1 MKGLKTCVATLTVA
15 CVLGGAAMACDNE
28 CKAVNVEAYAHP
40 SLFGAQT
47 FEYSTDDGAYIKGG
61 DIVKAKNGVTV
72 KGKKNVLVKTWAD
85 GVLNVIKSNYAN
97 SEIFNA
103 KMPILRSEWAVVLS
117 EGFNLSKNEACTKKY
132 TDIKSNYW
140 ATGWICSALDA
151 DLMIGY
157 PEKVFKPDQ
166 PITKAE
172 VFATIA
178 KIVNVNADA
187 DAKALLFKGQK
198 MEYIP
203 TWANNATAEVIAT
216 KLLEEL
222 PDADKIASAEY
233 LSKEQVAYLI
243 GALRTD
249 LAYYQKLA
257 LDSNAPAAVKNYAPV
272 AVSIK
277 FDDRLSAKTSNI
289 GDHFTAKTTKDVTIK
304 GINFPVKSR
313 VDGRVVEVVRPGL
326 NNDNAGYIKVKF
338 LTITNTQT
346 KESLDFPKNI
356 SEATAQNKK
365 SPFFLGRVLGFPLSG
380 SGRVLG
386 IVGRTGGSIADT
398 CGNRVEELGGNL
410 SNVFVET
417 LSGHPGTGA
426 KSLAFGGWT
435 VGKGVYDIAKEAVSG
450 TFGVI
455 YEAVDELIY
464 VFVPSLSNDSSLN
477 PNEEVVIIF

>member
-1 MKGLKTCVATLTVA
+1 MKGFKTCVAALTA
-15 CVLGGAAMACDNE
+15 AFVLGGATLACDE
-28 CKAVNVEAYAHP
+28 ACKTVNVESYAHP
-40 SLFGAQT
+40 SLFGSQT
-47 FEYSTDDGAYIKGG
+47 FEYSTDDGAYVKGG
-61 DIVKAKNGVTV
+61 DIVKVKNGVTV
-72 KGKKNVLVKTWAD
+72 KGKKNVMIKSWAD
-85 GVLNVIKSNYAN
+85 GILGLIKKNYAN
-97 SEIFNA
+97 PEVFNP
-103 KMPILRSEWAVVLS
+103 KMPTLRSEWAVVLS
-117 EGFNLSKNEACTKKY
+117 EGFNLSKNDQCTKKY
-132 TDIKSNYW
+132 TDIKTNYW
-140 ATGWICSALDA
+140 ATNWICSALDA

-157 PEKVFKPDQ
+157 PENVFKPDQ

-178 KIVNVNADA
+178 KIVNVAPDA
-187 DAKALLFKGQK
+187 DAQALMFKGQK

-203 TWANNATAEVIAT
+203 DWANAATAEVIAT
-216 KLLEEL
+216 KLLE
-222 PDADKIASAEY
+222 KIPNAEKVASSEY

-257 LDSNAPAAVKNYAPV
+257 VDTNAPLAVQQYTPV

-277 FDDRLSAKTSNI
+277 LDDRLSAKTSNI
-289 GDHFTAKTTKDVTIK
+289 GDHFTAKTTKEVTIN
-304 GINFPVKSR
+304 GVTFPVKSR
-313 VDGRVVEVVRPGL
+313 VDGRVVAVARPGL
-326 NNDNAGYIKVKF
+326 NNDNVGYIKVKF
-338 LTITNTQT
+338 LTITNKAT

-356 SEATAQNKK
+356 SEATSQNKK
-365 SPFFLGRVLGFPLSG
+365 SPFILGRILGFPFSG

-386 IVGRTGGSIADT
+386 VVGRTGAAMVDT
-398 CGNRVEELGGNL
+398 CGNRTEEFGDNL

-426 KSLAFGGWT
+426 KSLAFSGWT

-464 VFVPSLSNDSSLN
+464 VFVPSLSSDSSLN
-477 PNEEVVIIF
+477 PNEELVIVF

>member
-1 MKGLKTCVATLTVA
+1 MKRFKTCVATLAVA
-15 CVLGGAAMACDNE
+15 CVLGGASFASDNE
-28 CKAVNVEAYAHP
+28 CTAVNVEAYAHP

-61 DIVKAKNGVTV
+61 DIVKSNGITV
-72 KGKKNVLVKTWAD
+72 KGKKNVMVKTWAE
-85 GVLNVIKSNYAN
+85 GVLSVIKSNYAD
-97 SEIFNA
+97 SEVFNP
-103 KMPILRSEWAVVLS
+103 KMPILRSEWAVVLA

-140 ATGWICSALDA
+140 ATGWICGALDS

-178 KIVNVNADA
+178 KIVNAAPSAD
-187 DAKALLFKGQK
+187 DKALLFKGQK
-198 MEYIP
+198 VEYIP
-203 TWANNATAEVIAT
+203 TWANDATAEVLAT
-216 KLLEEL
+216 RLLEEV
-222 PDADKIASAEY
+222 PDSDKVITAEY
-233 LSKEQVAYLI
+233 LTKEQVAYLI

-249 LAYYQKLA
+249 LAYYQTLA
-257 LDSNAPAAVKNYAPV
+257 IDSNAPAAVKNYAPV

-277 FDDRLSAKTSNI
+277 LDDRLSAKTSNI
-289 GDHFTAKTTKDVTIK
+289 GDHFTAKTTKEVTIK

-313 VDGRVVEVVRPGL
+313 IDGRVVEVVRPGL

-338 LTITNTQT
+338 LTITNTKT

-356 SEATAQNKK
+356 SEATSQNQK

-386 IVGRTGGSIADT
+386 VVGRTGGAIADT
-398 CGNRVEELGGNL
+398 CGNRLEELGDNW

-426 KSLAFGGWT
+426 KSFAFGGWT
-435 VGKGVYDIAKEAVSG
+435 IGKGVYDIAKEAVSG
-450 TFGVI
+450 TFGVV

-477 PNEEVVIIF
+477 PNEELVIVF